1 MTLTLE
7 IAPEIEAALA
17 EKARRRGLA
26 LTAYLVDA
34 ALRDEVETKTE
45 VPANAEQARQAAIKA
60 LAGKYAHL
68 NISSAAIRAERDKDK
83 QREDRFN
90 DIFGEKAG

>member
-68 NISSAAIRAERDKDK
+68 NYQQRRHSCRA
-83 QREDRFN
+83 
-90 DIFGEKAG
+90 G